1 MEGHSNLILSISSL
15 FFGSFVL
22 VVCVDKA
29 LKRSSTNYGEWTP
42 WHGQVYFPITDV
54 DTCSTLYYYRTEY
67 KSGKTSLHDIIW
79 LIQDKVLLVADKNDN
94 SLKVVNLVNNLVSTV
109 CEGKVSVSH

>member
-15 FFGSFVL
+15 FIGSFVL

-29 LKRSSTNYGEWTP
+29 IKRSSTNYGEWTP

-79 LIQDKVLLVADKNDN
+79 LIQDKVLLVVDENDN

-109 CEGKVSVSH
+109 CESKVSVNH